1 MHVCMCM
8 QAKLHNSVIFGF
20 SEKYKSIIRVEKKI
34 KKGKELKQVGGRN
47 CDLC

>member
-8 QAKLHNSVIFGF
+8 PAKLHNSEILDF
-20 SEKYKSIIRVEKKI
+20 SEKKIGSMIRLEKK
-34 KKGKELKQVGGRN
+34 KGEELKQNGGRN